1 MKNIE
6 TNATNSKKQNLYIFL
21 SGLFLTNA
29 LIAEVVGTKI
39 FSLEKTFGLNP
50 AQVKLPIWDSPLDFN
65 LTAGVMLWPVVFVM
79 TDIINE
85 YYGKK
90 GVRKISF
97 LTAGFI
103 AYAFFMI
110 WVVTGLSPATFWVEI
125 NNPLDINTAFNRIF
139 LQSMGIIIGSLT
151 AFLVGQIIDVV
162 AFQWL
167 RKFTGSKNLWFR
179 ATGSTLIS
187 QFIDSFVVLF
197 IAFYFFGSP
206 KWSFNQ
212 VVSVGIIN
220 YIYKFSIAILL
231 TPILYLV
238 HYLIDSYLGKQ
249 TAEEMIKEAS
259 DSELF

>member
-1 MKNIE
+1 MKNLE
-6 TNATNSKKQNLYIFL
+6 VSTKKQNLYIFL

-39 FSLEKTFGLNP
+39 FSLEKTLGINP
-50 AQVKLPIWDSPLDFN
+50 IQLKLPIWDSALDFN
-65 LTAGVMLWPVVFVM
+65 LTAGVMLWPVVFVL
-79 TDIINE
+79 TDLINE
-85 YYGKK
+85 YFGKK

-103 AYAFFMI
+103 GYAFFMI
-110 WVVTGLSPATFWVEI
+110 WLVTGLSPADFWVQLNAPI
-125 NNPLDINTAFNRIF
+125 DINTAFNRIF

-151 AFLVGQIIDVV
+151 AFLLGQVVDVMT
-162 AFQWL
+162 FQWL
-167 RKFTGSKNLWFR
+167 RKFTGHKNLWLR
-179 ATGSTLIS
+179 ATGSTLVS

-197 IAFYFFGSP
+197 IAFYFFGNP
-206 KWSFNQ
+206 RWSFNQ
-212 VVSVGIIN
+212 VISIGIIN

-231 TPILYLV
+231 TPVLYIV

-249 TAEEMIKEAS
+249 MAEEMIQEAS

>member
-1 MKNIE
+1 MIKTE
-6 TNATNSKKQNLYIFL
+6 TNQKKQNLYIFL

-39 FSLEKTFGLNP
+39 FSLEKTLGFAA
-50 AQVKLPIWDSPLDFN
+50 AQIKLPIWDSPLDFN

-79 TDIINE
+79 TDVINE

-103 AYAFFMI
+103 VYAFFMI
-110 WVVTGLSPATFWVEI
+110 WVVTGLSPASFWVEI
-125 NNPLDINTAFNRIF
+125 NQPLDINTSFNRIF

-151 AFLVGQIIDVV
+151 AFLLGQIIDVMT
-162 AFQWL
+162 FQWL
-167 RKFTGSKNLWFR
+167 RKFTGSKNLWLR

-197 IAFYFFGSP
+197 IAFYFFGNP

-231 TPILYLV
+231 TPTLYIV

-249 TAEEMIKEAS
+249 TANEMIEEAS
-259 DSELF
+259 NSELF